1 MTTVF
6 VDFAT
11 ELQHCREKKDL
22 RRLLLTSRQS
32 RAKVERLRA
41 QEEIAKTLAD
51 IAARQ
56 CWQRIAVFLPWR
68 GEPDLRPLWATW
80 HQQELSL
87 ALPCVEDQADSI
99 IMRAWQPEDPL
110 VNDALGLP
118 CPHPERARQS
128 SDTWIIPCVG
138 IGPEGERLGAGK
150 GLYDRAVASMM
161 RQDLTWGE
169 RPRLV
174 GVCFAEGL
182 IPWPFAE
189 SHDLRL
195 DACVTEL
202 GWRRFSAYEPKVA
215 R

>member
-1 MTTVF
+1 MTTAF
-6 VDFAT
+6 VDFAM
-11 ELQHCREKKDL
+11 ELQNCREKKDL
-22 RRLLLTSRQS
+22 RRLLLASRQS

-41 QEEIAKTLAD
+41 QEAIAKTLAS
-51 IAARQ
+51 IAVRES
-56 CWQRIAVFLPWR
+56 WRRISVFLPWR

-80 HQQELSL
+80 HQQGISL
-87 ALPCVEDQADSI
+87 GLPCVEDQAESI

-110 VNDALGLP
+110 VNDVLGLP
-118 CPHPERARQS
+118 CPNPERGRHA

-161 RQDLTWGE
+161 GQDSTLGE

-182 IPWPFAE
+182 IPLPFAE

-202 GWRRFSAYEPKVA
+202 GWRRFSAYEPQVSS
-215 R
+215 